1 MQEAL
6 STKRFGVDQ
15 QQFPYLQALNGVQSL
30 ACFLWAALL
39 LAIVG
44 TGRKGPMPPFW
55 AYWKP
60 GLTNA
65 IGPACGYE
73 ALKNISYPAQ
83 VQLSFCMPDYRHH
96 GSNSTCGTPLTPPGV
111 APVDSQ
117 HLHPCRCWRSR
128 AR

>member
-30 ACFLWAALL
+30 ACFLWAGLL
-39 LAIVG
+39 LLVIG
-44 TGRKGPMPPFW
+44 TGRKGPVPPVW

-83 VQLSFCMPDYRHH
+83 VGHLISVIAEFWLPVTAFKSEMYATALAIWQA
-96 GSNSTCGTPLTPPGV
+96 NSPT
-111 APVDSQ
+111 SI
-117 HLHPCRCWRSR
+117 
-128 AR
+128 

>member
-15 QQFPYLQALNGVQSL
+15 QQFPCLQALNGVQSL
-30 ACFLWAALL
+30 ACFLWAGLL
-39 LAIVG
+39 LLVIG
-44 TGRKGPMPPFW
+44 TGRKGPMPPMW

-83 VQLSFCMPDYRHH
+83 MGHLACFTQRSGHQRIAV
-96 GSNSTCGTPLTPPGV
+96 STSSAYTPVLAIAAAGCTHV
-111 APVDSQ
+111 MTTF
-117 HLHPCRCWRSR
+117 H
-128 AR
+128 